1 MNRNLIVVVLLLS
14 TTSINAKSKRIV
26 DCRLVSPS
34 TTECKPY
41 STKFIVTKAIS
52 TYDKSSKL
60 IIQKS
65 MPKPSEKSSIKIIS
79 VEDMIE
85 KHIEVLEPT
94 RYIRDKYREEPTFKV
109 EVVEVVED
117 NTTEPIEIVQEE
129 LKIEEKP
136 NYPLYKVQKGD
147 SLHLIAKKFDMNIST
162 LLKYNSIEDKSKI
175 KLGQKI
181 TIPLST
187 KEFKHL
193 KRKYRKKLEAQKRKR
208 LALIKKRKLARAKKA
223 REVNRKKKFMHKL
236 YPSNKKHLKYGVN
249 RKKFK
254 RKLRIQATAYTSH
267 RRQTD
272 KTPFLAAW
280 NNRLR
285 PGMKA
290 IAVSRDLIR
299 KYGITNGRR
308 VKISGLSGT
317 YVVKD
322 KMNKRFRKRIDIYM
336 GLNRRKALRWGRRS
350 VTIYW

>member
-1 MNRNLIVVVLLLS
+1 MMNRSLVIALLTLFAS
-14 TTSINAKSKRIV
+14 DTFAKSQKIV
-26 DCRLVSPS
+26 DCRLISHK

-41 STKFIVTKAIS
+41 STKFMMIQAIT
-52 TYDKSSKL
+52 TYDTSPKL

-65 MPKPSEKSSIKIIS
+65 LPRPKNLPVKIVS

-85 KHIEVLEPT
+85 ESIEVLEPI
-94 RYIRDKYREEPTFKV
+94 RYSYSPRK
-109 EVVEVVED
+109 
-117 NTTEPIEIVQEE
+117 IEIEGNLSEIIPVVLTLPTKED
-129 LKIEEKP
+129 LKAEQAKK
-136 NYPLYKVQKGD
+136 YPKYKVQKGD
-147 SLHLIAKKFDMNIST
+147 SLHYIAKRFNM
-162 LLKYNSIEDKSKI
+162 SIEKLLLWNRLKDKSKI

-181 TIPLST
+181 VIPVSHQKYKL
-187 KEFKHL
+187 L
-193 KRKYRKKLEAQKRKR
+193 KYKYKKKLAQLKKKR
-208 LALIKKRKLARAKKA
+208 LEAEAKRKLAKIKKQEA
-223 REVNRKKKFMHKL
+223 L
-236 YPSNKKHLKYGVN
+236 YPKNKKHLKYGVN
-249 RKKFK
+249 REKFK

-299 KYGITNGRR
+299 KYGIGNGKR

-336 GLNRRKALRWGRRS
+336 GMNRKKALRWGKRS

>member
-1 MNRNLIVVVLLLS
+1 MTKTITTYEKSAKLIVQRSL
-14 TTSINAKSKRIV
+14 
-26 DCRLVSPS
+26 
-34 TTECKPY
+34 
-41 STKFIVTKAIS
+41 
-52 TYDKSSKL
+52 
-60 IIQKS
+60 
-65 MPKPSEKSSIKIIS
+65 PKPPKKSSIKIIS

-94 RYIRDKYREEPTFKV
+94 RYTRDEYIEEPTSKV
-109 EVVEVVED
+109 EVVEE
-117 NTTEPIEIVQEE
+117 NTTTPIEIVQEE

-136 NYPLYKVQKGD
+136 DYPLYKVQKGD
-147 SLHLIAKKFDMNIST
+147 SLHLIARKFDMTISE
-162 LLKYNSIEDKSKI
+162 LMKYNSIEDKSKI

-181 TIPLST
+181 TIPVTT
-187 KEFKHL
+187 KEFNDL
-193 KRKYRKKLEAQKRKR
+193 KRKYKKKLEAKKRKR
-208 LALIKKRKLARAKKA
+208 LALIKKRKLAKAKRA
-223 REVNRKKKFMHKL
+223 RELRRKQRLMHKL
-236 YPSNKKHLKYGVN
+236 YPTNKKHLKYGIN
-249 RKKFK
+249 RKRFK

-299 KYGITNGRR
+299 KYGITNGKR

>member
-1 MNRNLIVVVLLLS
+1 MMNRSLVIALLTLFAS
-14 TTSINAKSKRIV
+14 NTFAKSQKIV
-26 DCRLVSPS
+26 DCRLISHK

-41 STKFIVTKAIS
+41 STKFMMIQAIT
-52 TYDKSSKL
+52 TYDTSPKL

-65 MPKPSEKSSIKIIS
+65 LPRPKNLSMKIVS

-85 KHIEVLEPT
+85 ESIEVLEPI
-94 RYIRDKYREEPTFKV
+94 RYSYSPRKV
-109 EVVEVVED
+109 EIEGNLSEIIPIVLTLPTKED
-117 NTTEPIEIVQEE
+117 
-129 LKIEEKP
+129 LKAEQAKK
-136 NYPLYKVQKGD
+136 YPKYKVKKGD
-147 SLHLIAKKFDMNIST
+147 SLHYIAKRFNM
-162 LLKYNSIEDKSKI
+162 SIEKLLLWNTLKDKSKI

-181 TIPLST
+181 VIPVS
-187 KEFKHL
+187 HQ
-193 KRKYRKKLEAQKRKR
+193 KYKLLNYKYKKKLAQQKKKR
-208 LALIKKRKLARAKKA
+208 LEAERKRKLAKIKKQKELAKKRA
-223 REVNRKKKFMHKL
+223 LQKAL
-236 YPSNKKHLKYGVN
+236 YPKNKKHLKYGVN

-299 KYGITNGRR
+299 KYGIGNGKR

-336 GLNRRKALRWGRRS
+336 GMNRKKALRWGKRS